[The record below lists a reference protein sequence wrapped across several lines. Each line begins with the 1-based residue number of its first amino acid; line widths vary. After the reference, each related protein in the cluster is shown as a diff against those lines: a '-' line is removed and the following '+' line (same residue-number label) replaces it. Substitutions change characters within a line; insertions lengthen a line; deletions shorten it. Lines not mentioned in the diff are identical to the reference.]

1 MSILAGCIQILV
13 YYFRRMSVCLFE
25 PEACVCT
32 YTSHS
37 SPLLPAP
44 LPSSPLL
51 STPLRSSPSTL
62 SQIVMRVIRR
72 LISKDKVLV
81 RVDDNAQEDDDQVLM
96 VHLNYAAQAD

>member
-1 MSILAGCIQILV
+1 MHSNLGINSGANECVRI
-13 YYFRRMSVCLFE
+13 RTSVCVYKHF
-25 PEACVCT
+25 
-32 YTSHS
+32 S
-37 SPLLPAP
+37 LLITP

-51 STPLRSSPSTL
+51 STL
-62 SQIVMRVIRR
+62 SQIVTRVIRR

>member
-1 MSILAGCIQILV
+1 MCV
-13 YYFRRMSVCLFE
+13 YIHFSLLS
-25 PEACVCT
+25 
-32 YTSHS
+32 TSLHS
-37 SPLLPAP
+37 SPLLSPP

-51 STPLRSSPSTL
+51 STL
-62 SQIVMRVIRR
+62 SQIVTRVIRR